1 MQPIESYSVPRRALD
16 VEDYIDVLRRHK
28 GWIFGPF
35 LLTLVASVVGVYVW
49 PDSYDSAAVVSIKP
63 QQVPEQMVR
72 AAVNQDMVDRINAL
86 SQQVLSRNELTNLI
100 RNLNL
105 YQRERNRMPL
115 EDVLEIM
122 RKSIHLTP
130 MNPIVGSR
138 NVPAFQV
145 SFSYNNRFDAQKVVS
160 SLVSKFIDEN
170 IKTRDRATYQT
181 EDFLRGQT
189 ENAKKRLDD
198 IDQKITEFRLAHPG
212 ALPDQLQS
220 SLTQM
225 NAVQTNM
232 LAMSNAV
239 SRSSAEKMQLETQL
253 RVFRD
258 QVVALNR
265 DSKVVA
271 AKAVP
276 QKSQKVLEAERQLEQ
291 LELQLASLRKQFT
304 ENYPQVRQMKGYVDT
319 ARQHLDQVRADDEA
333 AKQVAGSAPEDPT
346 ANIQAQREIRNYE
359 GAIVQIESQ
368 IKAKDLEVAGLE
380 RQVKQ
385 MTDQLTM
392 LNARVQA
399 MPVGDQAFNDLIR
412 EQNLAKEEYMKMN
425 QNLTAARV
433 AVDMEGRK
441 QGETL
446 ELLDSATLPV
456 DPTAPNRPMVISV
469 GAGLGLV
476 LGIVLAG
483 AREMKDTSLKNLK
496 DVRAYTQL
504 AILGSVPL
512 LENDFVVRRRRR
524 IAWLGW
530 TVACLTAAL
539 VMAGS
544 IVYYYATK
552 A

>member
-1 MQPIESYSVPRRALD
+1 MQPIESFSVPRRALD

-35 LLTLVASVVGVYVW
+35 LLTLVASVVGVYIW

-63 QQVPEQMVR
+63 QQVPEQMVK
-72 AAVNQDMVDRINAL
+72 AAVNQDIVDRINAL

-115 EDVLEIM
+115 EDVLEVM
-122 RKSIHLTP
+122 RKSIKLTP
-130 MNPIVGSR
+130 MSPIVGSR

-145 SFSYNNRFDAQKVVS
+145 SFAYSNRFDAQKVVS

-189 ENAKKRLDD
+189 DNAKKRLDD
-198 IDQKITEFRLAHPG
+198 IDQKITEFRLSHPG
-212 ALPDQLQS
+212 TLPDQLQS

-225 NAVQTNM
+225 NAVQTNL
-232 LAMSNAV
+232 LAMSNSM
-239 SRSSAEKMQLETQL
+239 SRSSAEKMQLETQM
-253 RVFRD
+253 RVLKD
-258 QVVALNR
+258 QVVALTR

-271 AKAVP
+271 AKATP
-276 QKSQKVLEAERQLEQ
+276 PKSAKVLDAERQLEQ
-291 LELQLASLRKQFT
+291 LELQLTSLRKQFT

-319 ARQHLDQVRADDEA
+319 ARQHLDQVRAEDEA
-333 AKQVAGSAPEDPT
+333 AKQAAGNSPEDPT
-346 ANIQAQREIRNYE
+346 VNIQAQREIRNYE
-359 GAIVQIESQ
+359 GAIAQIESQ
-368 IKAKDLEVAGLE
+368 IKAKDLEVSGLE

-385 MTDQLTM
+385 MTDQLTV
-392 LNARVQA
+392 LNSRVQS
-399 MPVGDQAFNDLIR
+399 MPVGDQAFTDLIR
-412 EQNLAKEEYMKMN
+412 EQALAKDEYMKMN

-456 DPTAPNRPMVISV
+456 DPTDPNRPMVISM
-469 GAGLGLV
+469 GAALGLV

-512 LENDFVVRRRRR
+512 LENDFGVRRRRR